1 MIGSGSLF
9 GHDEGTKSGP
19 SVKCTFSLLSLL
31 LFFFCPCRCHN
42 LRQVDQLQLLTNE
55 RINVLAAVV
64 LMTLVNMFLIGRL
77 CKQQLEKERVV
88 VIIVVLL

>member
-1 MIGSGSLF
+1 M
-9 GHDEGTKSGP
+9 
-19 SVKCTFSLLSLL
+19 
-31 LFFFCPCRCHN
+31 
-42 LRQVDQLQLLTNE
+42 RQVDQLQLLTNE